1 MLDGA
6 ETRARDVS
14 TKYHR
19 YGMSICNK
27 AGSAFQCVIRNI
39 KDKKFFVG
47 LGHASDV
54 SVREYHDN
62 IPP

>member
-6 ETRARDVS
+6 EARARDVS

-19 YGMSICNK
+19 YGMSVGDK
-27 AGSAFQCVIRNI
+27 AGSALQCVIRNI

-47 LGHASDV
+47 LGPASDV
-54 SVREYHDN
+54 SVREYL
-62 IPP
+62 P